1 MRKEDKA
8 LLIEKIK
15 STLAEYSTVYLADTA
30 ALNSERTTD
39 LRRAAFKADIKL
51 MVVKNT
57 LLKKAMEA
65 SDLDYS
71 GLYPALA
78 GSTTLMLSNTGNA
91 PAKLIKS
98 FRQKRETLP
107 AFKAAFGEET
117 VYIGEQELDTLATLK
132 SKNELIAD
140 VIALLQS
147 PAKNVVSALQSG
159 GNKLHGILETLS
171 NKEEK

>member
-57 LLKKAMEA
+57 LLHKAMEQ
-65 SDLDYS
+65 LDRSMEILCRCY
-71 GLYPALA
+71 YDDMRK
-78 GSTTLMLSNTGNA
+78 TFH
-91 PAKLIKS
+91 AKTYADQAIRYFRKYMNEKSIEYLEQSKRWLKEEIKN
-98 FRQKRETLP
+98 
-107 AFKAAFGEET
+107 KAWA
-117 VYIGEQELDTLATLK
+117 YDLK
-132 SKNELIAD
+132 SLERKIQEAISIANM
-140 VIALLQS
+140 
-147 PAKNVVSALQSG
+147 K
-159 GNKLHGILETLS
+159 
-171 NKEEK
+171 